1 LSCISLER
9 SGEWGEICDNLVE
22 NLSEDKYSVI
32 CLCREIRATTV
43 VVNESK
49 LYFEGNEEGDFFSFF
64 EYWRQFFPKSDFFY
78 MFIFFNVGVL
88 FILRYL

>member
-1 LSCISLER
+1 LSCISLEG

-49 LYFEGNEEGDFFSFF
+49 LYFEENG
-64 EYWRQFFPKSDFFY
+64 
-78 MFIFFNVGVL
+78 
-88 FILRYL
+88 